1 MDVDSFLDEIRSSGH
16 YADQIVYVHQVGAR
30 EARYAQPAQPLS
42 DAAGNIL
49 ASAGIDRLY
58 SHQAAAIDLLRN
70 GRNVVVATGTAS
82 GKSLC
87 YQIPLIETLLDD
99 PSARA
104 VLLFPTKA
112 LCQDQFK
119 AFRIALDAG
128 GAEGKKVLAGVY
140 DGDTPAAL
148 RRKLRGGAS
157 VIFTNPD
164 MLHAGIM
171 SQHGR
176 WADFLGGLKFIV
188 LDELHAY
195 SGVFGANIANMLR
208 RFDRLCAHY
217 NSSPVLAACS
227 ATIANPREL
236 ACELT
241 GREFELIDSDGSSR
255 GRRTYVFW
263 NPPKRRNT
271 NWRSRKSSNVEAH
284 ELMAELV
291 RRGVS
296 TITFAKSRM
305 TAEMIHR
312 YVTERLQAVAPHLA
326 GKVSPYRGGYL
337 PAERREIER
346 RLFSGELLGVS
357 TTNALELGIDVGSL
371 DACIVVGYPG
381 TLASF
386 IQQSGRAGR
395 GERDA
400 LIVLIG
406 MDTTVNQYIMTHPE
420 YLFDRPIEQ
429 AVIEPDNPFV
439 TLGHIRCAAHE
450 LPLDPPGAARFGPD
464 ADIVLEVLAGN
475 HKIKCVSGR
484 WYHAADETPQHEVPL
499 RGAIEANVMLTDADT
514 GEVFG
519 EIDRYDAE
527 PIVHPGAVYM
537 HRGETYL
544 VIDLDLDRNIATLK
558 RQDVNYY
565 TDPLGGTDVHHVDR
579 ILRQK
584 PFGTGQALWGE
595 VTAYFNTYAY
605 EKVRFYELDAI
616 SRHSLDLPTMVLE
629 TMGLWLVPGEDLM
642 ARVLEAGLEHSGLPG
657 IGYATRMLLPL
668 LMTCD
673 TLDFSHSIGSV
684 NSPWQSIFIY
694 ERYPH
699 GLGFTAKAYEN
710 LHIIMP
716 MVLDH
721 ITNCPCDDGCPC
733 CVGKP
738 LRQYNDW
745 YVDRHEAWIPSKA
758 SAVMIL
764 EGLLGDRSN
773 LDNPD
778 AGSLSDSDESRRL
791 RLQRDLRRRLERMR
805 QPRVFHPIDP
815 QAPAGYPRPETGAGL
830 DTPDPTARRTT
841 QKEFGRQFRR
851 RLAKKIRGTQ
861 LDAMEPKGPHMTKK
875 VTGPTMPPT
884 AFGGK
889 PAVPQKE
896 VTDAEQ
902 QDAHS
907 QDQPRQVNHI
917 KLGDSLA
924 SRAKKVRKNP
934 RPPKETDAN

>member
-1 MDVDSFLDEIRSSGH
+1 MDVDRFLDEIRSSSS
-16 YADQIVYVHQVGAR
+16 YADQIVYVHQVSRR
-30 EARYAQPAQPLS
+30 EARYAQTAQPLS

-49 ASAGIDRLY
+49 AASGIEQLY
-58 SHQAAAIDLLRN
+58 SHQAAAIDSLRN
-70 GRNVVVATGTAS
+70 GNNVVVATGTAS

-87 YQIPLIETLLDD
+87 YQIPLIETLLSD
-99 PSARA
+99 PAARA
-104 VLLFPTKA
+104 ILMFPTKA

-119 AFRIALDAG
+119 AFRRALDAA
-128 GAEGKKVLAGVY
+128 GARGVLAGVY
-140 DGDTPAAL
+140 DGDTPADL
-148 RRKLRGGAS
+148 RRKLRSNAS

-164 MLHAGIM
+164 MLHASLM

-176 WADFLGGLKFIV
+176 WAEFLAGLRFIV

-195 SGVFGANIANMLR
+195 SGVFGAHVANMLR
-208 RFDRLCAHY
+208 RFERLWDHY
-217 NSSPVLAACS
+217 GAVPLLAACS

-241 GREFELIDSDGSSR
+241 GREFELIDTDGSSR

-291 RRGVS
+291 RREIS

-312 YVTERLQAVAPHLA
+312 YVTERLEAAAPHLA
-326 GKVSPYRGGYL
+326 EKVSPYRGGYL

-357 TTNALELGIDVGSL
+357 TTNALELGIDVGAL

-395 GERDA
+395 GDRDA
-400 LIVLIG
+400 LIILIG

-439 TLGHIRCAAHE
+439 TLGHLRCAAHE
-450 LPLDPPGAARFGPD
+450 LPLEQSETQQFGPD
-464 ADIVLEVLAGN
+464 AETVLDVLEGN
-475 HKIKCVSGR
+475 CKIKRVADR
-484 WYHAADETPQHEVPL
+484 WYHASDETPQHETPL
-499 RGAIEANVMLTDADT
+499 RGAVEANVLLTDAET

-544 VIDLDLDRNIATLK
+544 VLDLDLDRNIASLK
-558 RQDVNYY
+558 RQDVSYY
-565 TDPLGGTDVHHVDR
+565 TDPLGGTDIHHVDHIMR
-579 ILRQK
+579 RK
-584 PFGTGQALWGE
+584 PFGTGQAFWGE
-595 VTAYFNTYAY
+595 VTAYFNTYAF
-605 EKVRFYELDAI
+605 EKVQFYELDAI
-616 SRHSLDLPTMVLE
+616 SRHELKLPTMVLE
-629 TMGLWLVPGEDLM
+629 TMGVWIVPPEDLM

-657 IGYATRMLLPL
+657 IGYAMRMLLPL

-710 LHIIMP
+710 LHILMP

-721 ITNCPCDDGCPC
+721 IANCSCDDGCPC

-738 LRQYNDW
+738 ARQYNDW
-745 YVDRHEAWIPSKA
+745 YVDRHEAWVPSKA
-758 SAVMIL
+758 SSLMIL
-764 EGLLGDRSN
+764 ESLLGKGDN

-778 AGSLSDSDESRRL
+778 CGSLTDSDEARTVRL
-791 RLQRDLRRRLERMR
+791 RCDLRRRLEQLR
-805 QPRVFHPIDP
+805 QPQVFHPIEP
-815 QAPAGYPRPETGAGL
+815 RAPEGAAEPA
-830 DTPDPTARRTT
+830 DNVETPDAAARRTT
-841 QKEFGRQFRR
+841 QKEFGKQFRK
-851 RLAKKIRGTQ
+851 RLAKKMRTTQ
-861 LDAMEPKGPHMTKK
+861 LDAMEPKGPHMTDK
-875 VTGPTMPPT
+875 VTGPSMPPT
-884 AFGGK
+884 AFPGK
-889 PAVPQKE
+889 PDQPE
-896 VTDAEQ
+896 RTVTDAQ
-902 QDAHS
+902 QQEAHS
-907 QDQPRQVNHI
+907 QDQPEPVEHI

-924 SRAKKVRKNP
+924 SRARKLRKKPRKP
-934 RPPKETDAN
+934 R